1 MHAGRP
7 SVICRSPNANGSSA
21 ATPPTCIGC
30 RCRPL
35 RNGGHEVQAYG
46 MALDLRDDPTLI
58 ARYKKEHASV
68 WPEVLARLR
77 EVGVTEMK
85 IYLLGRRMFMYCETR
100 DGFDPAK
107 DFARANDDPTYQK
120 WDALMRTMEGRV
132 AEAKP
137 GEWWAM
143 MQLVFDLNWHQ
154 HTSSA
159 VRA

>member
-1 MHAGRP
+1 
-7 SVICRSPNANGSSA
+7 
-21 ATPPTCIGC
+21 
-30 RCRPL
+30 
-35 RNGGHEVQAYG
+35 VQAYG

-58 ARYKKEHASV
+58 ARYKKEHAQV

-85 IYLLGRRMFMYCETR
+85 IYLLGRRMFMYCETK

-107 DFARANDDPTYQK
+107 DFARANDNPTYQK
-120 WDALMRTMEGRV
+120 WDDLMRTMQERV

-143 MQLVFDLNWHQ
+143 MQLVFDLNWLPHR
-154 HTSSA
+154 SGP
-159 VRA
+159 VPR